1 MTFGVFRQ
9 DRFYPK
15 LFQPG
20 SDAVQVAPQLYDKE
34 DLVASEPGLYAFEQ
48 SPYAIGYVTITPYN
62 AEAD

>member
-1 MTFGVFRQ
+1 MAFGTFRQ

-20 SDAVQVAPQLYDKE
+20 RDAILVAPQLYDKE
-34 DLVASEPGLYAFEQ
+34 DLVASEPGLYEFDAVA
-48 SPYAIGYVTITPYN
+48 YAIAYVTITPYN